1 MSLELGSDGF
11 GVGVFGG
18 FSELEALSLH
28 GLCSGVEEE
37 GERLGWSCL
46 ELGAACCLRLKPARW
61 WWREWRE
68 EDENEW
74 RFWVVS
80 SGVCWPEKG
89 GVMDVI
95 VHLFGGHLV
104 VAFCL
109 KKKIMNG
116 ALGCRRLAGIR
127 VDTWITMNMGLHR
140 SLNVEVPP
148 N

>member
-46 ELGAACCLRLKPARW
+46 ELGAAGCLRLKPARW

-127 VDTWITMNMGLHR
+127 GGRVVI
-140 SLNVEVPP
+140 SLTSESRHQRFAK
-148 N
+148 